1 MQDNDRHYLRIAFK
15 EAVRARERGNHAFGA
30 LLVDEDGEPVL
41 AAQNSVVT
49 DNDVTAHAEM
59 NLLRA
64 ASRKFEPGR
73 LKTFTLYASGEPCPM
88 CAGAIV
94 WANIRRVVFG
104 LGMEDI
110 YRLFDADPDTP
121 ALPMHAAGVFSEAPW
136 PVEVIG
142 PMLED
147 EAKAVFHMTLSHEN
161 MRGFLK
167 GIDTEVERNPDRF

>member
-1 MQDNDRHYLRIAFK
+1 MKNVDEHYLRIAFR
-15 EAVRARERGNHAFGA
+15 EAERARERGNHAFGA
-30 LLVDEDGEPVL
+30 LLVDADGEPIL

-49 DNDVTAHAEM
+49 DDDVTAHAEM

-64 ASRKFEPGR
+64 ASRKFQPEQ

-104 LGMEDI
+104 LGMEAI
-110 YRLFDADPDTP
+110 YRLFDADPDAP
-121 ALPMHAAGVFSEAPW
+121 ALPMHAAGVFDQAPW

-147 EAKAVFHMTLSHEN
+147 EAKQVL
-161 MRGFLK
+161 
-167 GIDTEVERNPDRF
+167 RNDN

>member
-1 MQDNDRHYLRIAFK
+1 MRNVDEHYLRIAFR

-30 LLVDEDGEPVL
+30 LLVDADGEPIL

-64 ASRKFEPGR
+64 ASRKFQPEQ
-73 LKTFTLYASGEPCPM
+73 LKTFILYASGEPCPM

-104 LGMEDI
+104 LGMDGI
-110 YRLFDADPDTP
+110 YRLFDADPDAP
-121 ALPMHAAGVFSEAPW
+121 ALPMHAASVFDQAPW
-136 PVEVIG
+136 PMEVIG

-147 EAKAVFHMTLSHEN
+147 EAKQSLHNE
-161 MRGFLK
+161 K
-167 GIDTEVERNPDRF
+167 

>member
-1 MQDNDRHYLRIAFK
+1 MRNVDEHYLRIAFR

-30 LLVDEDGEPVL
+30 LLVDADGEPIL

-64 ASRKFEPGR
+64 ASRKFQPEQ
-73 LKTFTLYASGEPCPM
+73 LKTFILYASGEPCPM

-104 LGMEDI
+104 LGMDGI
-110 YRLFDADPDTP
+110 YRLFDADPDAP
-121 ALPMHAAGVFSEAPW
+121 ALPMHAASVFDQAPW
-136 PVEVIG
+136 PMEVIG

-147 EAKAVFHMTLSHEN
+147 EAKQVLHNE
-161 MRGFLK
+161 K
-167 GIDTEVERNPDRF
+167 